1 MWYNKIMGWL
11 LCSPLHGLI
20 SGSIMLISVTGRKS
34 GQTYTT
40 PVNYLSIDGALYTTS
55 QRGRTWWRNLRGGA
69 AVILHLRGQ
78 EQAAFSQVF
87 EETPEIVPLLAT
99 MLQRNPQIA
108 RYYGVRLDANRQAP
122 AEALHQAAEKLIIIR
137 SEIRP

>member
-11 LCSPLHGLI
+11 LRSPLHGMI

-40 PVNYLSIDGALYTTS
+40 PVNYLNIDGALFTTS
-55 QRGRTWWRNLRGGA
+55 QRPRKWWRNLRGGA
-69 AVILHLRGQ
+69 AVTLHLRGQ
-78 EQAAFSQVF
+78 DQPAFSQVF
-87 EETPEIVPLLAT
+87 EEAQEIVPLLAT

-122 AEALHQAAEKLIIIR
+122 AEALRQAAEKLVIIR
-137 SEIRP
+137 TEMRP